1 MTKRNDYVNDSSL
14 QKTPAVPMQ
23 FLYLVTPDVYVDKQS
38 GKSADPKY
46 MLTLVFDTKVP
57 EQAEYLRKL
66 NKLNDDV
73 AAELLK
79 DITKGKNAFRTKDIC
94 KAEEDDQGNL
104 TGRYFLKITTKQK
117 PQVFDAS
124 GNLLTDDVV
133 KRAYGGTIGRAILSL
148 KKSVVSTQKTVGLT
162 TYMSKVQIIE
172 LVEGNGG
179 GAGFDSVEG
188 GFTAGCQSPSD
199 TPNF

>member
-1 MTKRNDYVNDSSL
+1 MAKQNDYINDSSL

-23 FLYLVTPDVYVDKQS
+23 YLYLATPDVKF
-38 GKSADPKY
+38 DPKY
-46 MLTLVFDTKVP
+46 MCTLVFDTKVP
-57 EQAEYLRKL
+57 EQAEYLKKL

-79 DITKGKNAFRTKDIC
+79 GITKGKNAYRTKDIC
-94 KAEEDDQGNL
+94 KPEEDDQGNL
-104 TGRYFLKITTKQK
+104 TGRFFLKITTKQK

-124 GNLLTDDVV
+124 GALLTDDVV
-133 KRAYGGTIGRAILSL
+133 KRAYGGTVGRAILSL
-148 KKSVVSTQKTVGLT
+148 KKSIVSTQKTVGLT

-179 GAGFDSVEG
+179 GGAGFDSVEG
-188 GFTAGCQSPSD
+188 GFTAPSFTTDD